1 MEKESE
7 HKEEILDIANKV
19 NSGDYEVSWENN
31 SKGIPKLLKK
41 KTEMAKGKKS
51 RKSGGDFEL
60 KVRKDLEAKN
70 WIVAKWPNN
79 IDMELKKIIPAK
91 RKFNPFSRAMTLG
104 TGFPDF
110 VAFQLVGERTYNVI
124 GVESKVNG
132 TLSKEEKEKCAF
144 LLQNKIFNE
153 IWIAKKSEKGA
164 ASDSLS
170 KISSSKERNANREK
184 IIYKNFKEEYGSKF
198 GVE

>member
-7 HKEEILDIANKV
+7 HKEEILDLVKKA
-19 NSGDYEVSWENN
+19 SSEDYETQWDD
-31 SKGIPKLLKK
+31 KGVPQVKK
-41 KTEMAKGKKS
+41 KSEMEKGRKS

-60 KVRKDLEAKN
+60 KVRKDLEAKG
-70 WIVAKWPNN
+70 WTVAKWPNN
-79 IDMELKKIIPAK
+79 VDMETKKVIPAK
-91 RKFNPFSRAMTLG
+91 RKFNPFSKAMTLG

-124 GVESKVNG
+124 GVESKLNG

-153 IWIAKKSEKGA
+153 IWVSEKSEKRGGP
-164 ASDSLS
+164 
-170 KISSSKERNANREK
+170 
-184 IIYKNFKEEYGSKF
+184 IIYKNFKEEYGTKYDS
-198 GVE
+198 

>member
-7 HKEEILDIANKV
+7 HKEEILDLVKKA
-19 NSGDYEVSWENN
+19 SSEDYETQWDD
-31 SKGIPKLLKK
+31 KGVPQVKK
-41 KTEMAKGKKS
+41 KSEMEKGRKS

-60 KVRKDLEAKN
+60 KVRKDLEAKG
-70 WIVAKWPNN
+70 WTVAKWPNN
-79 IDMELKKIIPAK
+79 VDMETKKVIPAK
-91 RKFNPFSRAMTLG
+91 RKFNPFSKAMTLG

-124 GVESKVNG
+124 GVESKLNG

-153 IWIAKKSEKGA
+153 IWVSEKSEKRGVP
-164 ASDSLS
+164 
-170 KISSSKERNANREK
+170 
-184 IIYKNFKEEYGSKF
+184 IIYKNFKEEYGTKYDS
-198 GVE
+198 

>member
-31 SKGIPKLLKK
+31 ASGIPKLLKK
-41 KTEMAKGKKS
+41 KSEMEKGRKS

-60 KVRKDLEAKN
+60 KVRKDLEAKG
-70 WIVAKWPNN
+70 WTVAKWPNN
-79 IDMELKKIIPAK
+79 VDMETKKVIPAK
-91 RKFNPFSRAMTLG
+91 RKFNPFSKAMTLG

-110 VAFQLVGERTYNVI
+110 IAFQLVGERTYNVI
-124 GVESKVNG
+124 GVESKLNG

-153 IWIAKKSEKGA
+153 IWISEK
-164 ASDSLS
+164 
-170 KISSSKERNANREK
+170 NEK
-184 IIYKNFKEEYGSKF
+184 RAGPIIYKNFKEEYGEKYNS
-198 GVE
+198 